1 MRKFFPLYVLIIAA
15 LCYSCGGRER
25 KVNPEGQVFRYNESK
40 GISTLDPAFARNL
53 ALIWPVNQ
61 LFNGLVQLSDSLT
74 VQPCIAGNGMFR
86 MTGYSTLFYS
96 GAMFTFRILRFFPM
110 GWEGG

>member
-61 LFNGLVQLSDSLT
+61 LFNGLVQFPIRSPFNLHC
-74 VQPCIAGNGMFR
+74 Q
-86 MTGYSTLFYS
+86 
-96 GAMFTFRILRFFPM
+96 AMACF
-110 GWEGG
+110 G